1 MIEREMLNMYGSQAT
16 HSTIH
21 PSLMAGWLRG
31 VLLGLLVLL
40 APVASAPPA
49 GVVDL
54 ASVDAI
60 EDAVASSNALLIA
73 FLSEGCGERARAQ
86 AARRAEC

>member
-1 MIEREMLNMYGSQAT
+1 MFVGGCTNRPAPNSSAGLFV
-16 HSTIH
+16 
-21 PSLMAGWLRG
+21 MAGWLRG